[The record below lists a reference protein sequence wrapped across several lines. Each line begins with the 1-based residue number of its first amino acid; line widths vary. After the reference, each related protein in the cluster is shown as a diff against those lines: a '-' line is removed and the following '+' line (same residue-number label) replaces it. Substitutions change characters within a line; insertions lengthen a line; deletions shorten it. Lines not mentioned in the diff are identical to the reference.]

1 MKELQKILGSIRR
14 AVSHYDM
21 LRDGDSVAIGLSGGK
36 DSLALLVSLAAMRRF
51 FDKKYT
57 LSAVTVLAGFPGQ
70 TTAALADVR
79 ALCDRWEVPLY
90 IVETE
95 IADIVFGARKEKN
108 PCSLCANLRRGAL
121 CGKCMEIG
129 ANTLALG
136 HHRDDVVETFMMN
149 LLETGRLG
157 CFMPVTVYPD
167 SGLRVIRPLIYT
179 EECAIRSLVRVME
192 LPVYRNPCPVD
203 GETNRVKIEESLRTY
218 DGGKR
223 ELYQKILGALEHSGL
238 DGWHD

>member
-1 MKELQKILGSIRR
+1 MKELQKILGSVRR
-14 AVSHYDM
+14 AVAHYDM

-51 FDKKYT
+51 YDKRYT
-57 LSAVTVLAGFPGQ
+57 VAAVTVLPGFPGQ
-70 TTAALADVR
+70 TAAELAGVQ
-79 ALCDRWEVPLY
+79 AFCDRWEVPLH

-95 IADIVFGARKEKN
+95 IAGIVFGARREKN

-121 CGKCMEIG
+121 CQKCVEIG
-129 ANTLALG
+129 VNTLALG

-167 SGLRVIRPLIYT
+167 SGLRVIRPLVYT
-179 EECAIRSLVRVME
+179 EEYAIRSLVRAME
-192 LPVYRNPCPVD
+192 LPVYKNPCPVD
-203 GETNRVKIEESLRTY
+203 GETNRAKIEEYLHAY
-218 DGGKR
+218 GGKR
-223 ELYQKILGALEHSGL
+223 ALYQKILGALEDSGI

>member
-1 MKELQKILGSIRR
+1 MKELQKILGSVRR

-21 LRDGDSVAIGLSGGK
+21 LREGDSVAIGLSGGK
-36 DSLALLVSLAAMRRF
+36 DSLALLVSLAALRRF
-51 FDKKYT
+51 YEKPYT
-57 LSAVTVLAGFPGQ
+57 LSAVTVLPGFPGQ
-70 TTAALADVR
+70 TAAALSAVR
-79 ALCDRWEVPLY
+79 SLCDSWEVPLY
-90 IVETE
+90 VVETE
-95 IADIVFGARKEKN
+95 IARIMFDARREKN

-121 CGKCMEIG
+121 CRKCVEIG

-167 SGLRVIRPLIYT
+167 SGMRVIRPLVYT
-179 EECAIRSLVRVME
+179 EECDIRSLVRAMD
-192 LPVYRNPCPVD
+192 LPVYQNPCPVD
-203 GETNRVKIEESLRTY
+203 GETNRAKIEDYLRSY
-218 DGGKR
+218 GGKR
-223 ELYQKILGALEHSGL
+223 ELYQKILGALENSGI